1 MPYIVNCQHYFY
13 SDAHVVEIAYP
24 GWDYVG
30 SDMLATYYT
39 DEGEYSDPREAL
51 EAAIKVRDQLQAD
64 HPDEEVGIAFGHFD
78 LVEGEPQDL
87 DDLKQEIEDHYQR
100 LPKCDLCGDI
110 IETASWIA
118 DDPDFGSFCSE
129 VCAEKAY
136 RDSLEEGW

>member
-13 SDAHVVEIAYP
+13 SGAYVVEIAYP
-24 GWDYVG
+24 GWDYTG
-30 SDMLATYYT
+30 SDMLATNYA
-39 DEGEYSDPREAL
+39 DEGEYADPREAL
-51 EAAIKVRDQLQAD
+51 EAAIRVRDQLQAD
-64 HPDEEVGIAFGHFD
+64 YPDTEVGIAFGHFD